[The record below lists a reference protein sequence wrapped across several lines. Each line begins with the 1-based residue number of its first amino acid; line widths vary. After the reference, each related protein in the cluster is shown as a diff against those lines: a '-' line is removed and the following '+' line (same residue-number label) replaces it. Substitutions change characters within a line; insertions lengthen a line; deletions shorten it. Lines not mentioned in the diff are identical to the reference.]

1 MYLRHFTLAIF
12 ILCIGLTGSA
22 HSQELQAAI
31 DFGVGI
37 PQGEFRDQSDH
48 VGGGIN
54 LMGGY
59 RFANSPVMLGLEFG
73 FMNFGTDTR
82 DEALST
88 TIPDLRVEVENSYN
102 LVHGDL
108 LLRLIAPPATF
119 RPYVDGLLGFN
130 YFFTETV
137 IRDRD
142 DFFDDDET
150 LSDTNFEDTA
160 LSYGFGAGTQIRLW
174 QKRGEITSDMDDV
187 EPSSVY
193 LNIRGRY
200 MFGREAE
207 YLQKGSIQVEDGQ
220 AFYDV
225 SQSKTDLLHIKI
237 GVVVNF

>member
-1 MYLRHFTLAIF
+1 MKKISVLI
-12 ILCIGLTGSA
+12 ILFLFGVSGTSF
-22 HSQELQAAI
+22 SQEIQAAL

-37 PQGEFRDQSDH
+37 PQGDFRQQSDH

-73 FMNFGTDTR
+73 FMNFGTDSR
-82 DEALST
+82 EEPIST
-88 TIPDLRVEVENSYN
+88 TIPDVRVEVENSYN

-108 LLRLIAPPATF
+108 LFRLIAPPSTF
-119 RPYVDGLLGFN
+119 RPYVDGLFGFN

-142 DFFDDDET
+142 DFFDDDEK
-150 LSDTNFEDTA
+150 LSDTNFEDSA
-160 LSYGFGAGTQIRLW
+160 LSYGFGAGMQIRLW
-174 QKRGEITSDMDDV
+174 QRRGEITRTLNDV

-193 LNIRGRY
+193 LNLRGRY

-207 YLQKGSIQVEDGQ
+207 YLQKGSIQRTDDGEVI
-220 AFYDV
+220 YDV
-225 SQSKTDLLHIKI
+225 SQSTTNLLHIKL

>member
-1 MYLRHFTLAIF
+1 MKHVALTIALFSFAF
-12 ILCIGLTGSA
+12 IGTTFAQEIQGSFD
-22 HSQELQAAI
+22 L
-31 DFGVGI
+31 GVGI

-48 VGGGIN
+48 IGGGIN
-54 LMGGY
+54 MMGGY
-59 RFANSPVMLGLEFG
+59 RFANSPLMLGLEFG
-73 FMNFGTDTR
+73 FLNFGTDTR
-82 DEALST
+82 EEALSS

-108 LLRLIAPPATF
+108 LLRLITPPASI
-119 RPYVDGLLGFN
+119 RPYVDGLFGFN

-142 DFFDDDET
+142 DFFDEEK

-174 QKRGEITSDMDDV
+174 QKKGEITSDFEDV

-193 LNIRGRY
+193 LNLRARY

-207 YLQKGSIQVEDGQ
+207 YLQKGSIEVEDGEV
-220 AFYDV
+220 FYDV
-225 SQSKTDLLHIKI
+225 YQSKTDLLHIKI

>member
-1 MYLRHFTLAIF
+1 MKRILILSTLLF
-12 ILCIGLTGSA
+12 LGLYGTTY
-22 HSQELQAAI
+22 SQEIQAAV

-37 PQGEFRDQSDH
+37 PQGDFRQQSDH

-59 RFANSPVMLGLEFG
+59 RFANSPVMLGMEFG

-82 DEALST
+82 EEPIST

-108 LLRLIAPPATF
+108 FLRLIAPPSTI
-119 RPYVDGLLGFN
+119 RPYVDGLFGFN
-130 YFFTETV
+130 YFFTQTV

-142 DFFDDDET
+142 DFFDEEK

-160 LSYGFGAGTQIRLW
+160 LSYGFGAGVQIRLW
-174 QKRGEITSDMDDV
+174 QRKGEITRTLNDV

-193 LNIRGRY
+193 LNLRGRY
-200 MFGREAE
+200 MYGREAE
-207 YLQKGSIQVEDGQ
+207 YLQKGSIRTDNGEVV
-220 AFYDV
+220 YDV
-225 SQSKTDLLHIKI
+225 SQSTTNLLHIKI
-237 GVVVNF
+237 GVGVNF

>member
-1 MYLRHFTLAIF
+1 MFLGFSTTSY
-12 ILCIGLTGSA
+12 
-22 HSQELQAAI
+22 SQEIQAAL
-31 DFGVGI
+31 DLGVGI

-54 LMGGY
+54 MMGGY

-73 FMNFGTDTR
+73 FMNFGTDSR
-82 DEALST
+82 EEPIST
-88 TIPDLRVEVENSYN
+88 TIPDLRVEVENIYN

-108 LLRLIAPPATF
+108 LLRLIAPPSTF

-142 DFFDDDET
+142 DFFDDDEK

-174 QKRGEITSDMDDV
+174 QRRGEVTKTAGDV

-193 LNIRGRY
+193 LNLRGRY
-200 MFGREAE
+200 MFGHEAE
-207 YLQKGSIQVEDGQ
+207 YLQKGSIRTDNGQV
-220 AFYDV
+220 AYDV
-225 SQSKTDLLHIKI
+225 SQSTTNLLHIKL

>member
-1 MYLRHFTLAIF
+1 M
-12 ILCIGLTGSA
+12 S
-22 HSQELQAAI
+22 HSQELQAAL
-31 DFGVGI
+31 DLGVGI
-37 PQGEFRDQSDH
+37 PQGDFRDQSDH
-48 VGGGIN
+48 IGGGVN

-82 DEALST
+82 DEPIST

-108 LLRLIAPPATF
+108 LLRLIAPPSTF

-142 DFFDDDET
+142 DFFDDDEV

-160 LSYGFGAGTQIRLW
+160 LSYGFGAGLQIRVW
-174 QKRGEITSDMDDV
+174 QRKGEISNIEGDI

-193 LNIRGRY
+193 LNLRGRY

-207 YLQKGSIQVEDGQ
+207 YLQKGSIKTESGQVS
-220 AFYDV
+220 YDV
-225 SQSKTDLLHIKI
+225 SQSTTDLLHIKI
-237 GVVVNF
+237 GVGVNF